1 MKSAKLT
8 MMMFAVFVCF
18 SALFCQATEF
28 YEDFS
33 NAPRLSSNWMFGVTN
48 NVALG
53 YYTSETSTD
62 NKTAI
67 GDERRSLQIAELQN
81 SEGVQLEILSPFSER
96 PLRQVSYCIK
106 RTGTGNPSSDAFAIC
121 GQTGTD
127 GEWRTLAE
135 WSSVSTSKQW
145 LTNDIAAAENVNRV
159 KFVFTASAGSCRNC
173 SLDSLRVSDEVKGEP
188 EEPTGNPTAPQNL
201 VLKATAADTL
211 QATWNL
217 VAGVTGYR
225 TRLFQVVSD
234 EATKVSDYS
243 GLPDAWPAGWT
254 HYEQD
259 RECYKD
265 TPPKI
270 KLQFRNSWV
279 ATEVYPDAITE
290 VTYRFRSRIDS
301 SNLQEDVALTYIRVE
316 TSASLEGDD
325 WQELNNHKLASNLQ
339 TFTERL
345 PYEKGVRR
353 LRFSVD
359 YRGNNDAYAF
369 VNIEFGK
376 VEVRYGRR
384 VAEKL
389 AEQEVTAAAA
399 AFPDLEHEG
408 IYFVEVASMVAGE
421 IAEELTATS
430 ADLDLSREYFRPEGP
445 LSVLAFDYGAE
456 LTYCETFNCLNGM
469 SQATLLRKIPLRGLQ
484 FYRNGEKQVEL
495 NYTSGANA
503 TKSGCYAFSDS
514 ERSDNSYLI
523 GSLASGVN
531 ECSFGYAITNDYK
544 CKIRHA
550 VISFDSVQWS
560 FKSKESTY
568 HFEYCVTDGDWAI
581 SRTSGWKELEIPTT
595 APYTADMWTSTE
607 KYWRRGIAVKLEL
620 KSTFAPGKVL
630 LLRWRHP
637 KVVSGPMMGI
647 DNVRL
652 AFKNPIGLAV
662 RVK

>member
-1 MKSAKLT
+1 
-8 MMMFAVFVCF
+8 MFRAYLLFQLLVAAFFVPAAV
-18 SALFCQATEF
+18 F
-28 YEDFS
+28 YEDFHA
-33 NAPRLSSNWMFGVTN
+33 APQLSDGWTYGITN

-53 YYTSETSTD
+53 NYSGDNTSAD
-62 NKTAI
+62 NTTAI
-67 GDERRSLQIAELQN
+67 GDERTSLKIAKVKD
-81 SEGVQLEILSPFSER
+81 SENVRVEIFSPFSEV
-96 PLRQVSYCIK
+96 PLRQVSLCIK
-106 RTGTGNPSSDAFAIC
+106 RTGTGTPSSDALSVF
-121 GQTGTD
+121 GKTGTD
-127 GEWRTLAE
+127 GEWRMLYE
-135 WSSVSTSKQW
+135 LQEISTSKQW
-145 LTNDIAAAENVNRV
+145 LTNSIPAAENINRV
-159 KFVFTASAGSCRNC
+159 MFVFSASAGSCKNC
-173 SLDSLRVSDEVKGEP
+173 SLDSLRVSDAAAEEP

-279 ATEVYPDAITE
+279 ATEAYPDAITE

-325 WQELNNHKLASNLQ
+325 WQELNNHKLSSNLQ
-339 TFTERL
+339 TFTESL

-369 VNIEFGK
+369 VNVEFGK

-389 AEQEVTAAAA
+389 FEQKVTTAAAV
-399 AFPDLEHEG
+399 FPNLEHDG
-408 IYFVEVASMVAGE
+408 IYFVEVAPMVAGE
-421 IAEELTATS
+421 VAEELATTS
-430 ADLDLSREYFRPEGP
+430 SDFDLSCEYFRTEGP
-445 LSVLAFDYGAE
+445 VPVGRE
-456 LTYCETFNCLNGM
+456 LKFEESFSCLTGM
-469 SQATLLRKIPLRGLQ
+469 TKATPMQRVSIPYLQCCRAPNPDATLN
-484 FYRNGEKQVEL
+484 FSANV
-495 NYTSGANA
+495 TS
-503 TKSGCYAFSDS
+503 TKSGCYALCDAA
-514 ERSDNSYLI
+514 RSVDSYLI
-523 GSLASGVN
+523 GSLASGDS
-531 ECSFGYAITNDYK
+531 ECFFGYAFKNDFGK
-544 CKIRHA
+544 AIHGVEVR
-550 VISFDSVQWS
+550 FDSVQRS
-560 FKSKESTY
+560 FKANPSAY
-568 HFEYCVTDGDWAI
+568 IFEYCVTDGAWAI
-581 SRTSGWKELEIPTT
+581 NRTSGWKEVQIPPT
-595 APYTADMWTSTE
+595 APHTSATWTDQSE
-607 KYWRRGIAVKLEL
+607 YWQRDVTVKLEL

-637 KVVSGPMMGI
+637 KTTNGPMMGV
-647 DNVRL
+647 DNLRV
-652 AFKNPIGLAV
+652 AFRNPNGLALHF
-662 RVK
+662 K

>member
-1 MKSAKLT
+1 
-8 MMMFAVFVCF
+8 MFRAYLLFQLLVAAFFVPAAV
-18 SALFCQATEF
+18 F
-28 YEDFS
+28 YEDFHS
-33 NAPRLSSNWMFGVTN
+33 APDLSEGWTYGVTK
-48 NVALG
+48 NVKLG
-53 YYTSETSTD
+53 YYSGDTSAD
-62 NKTAI
+62 QKTAI
-67 GDERRSLQIAELQN
+67 GDERRSLQIAELQD

-106 RTGTGNPSSDAFAIC
+106 RTGTGDPSSDAFAIC

-159 KFVFTASAGSCRNC
+159 KFVFTASADSCKNC

-325 WQELNNHKLASNLQ
+325 WQELNNHKLSSSLQ
-339 TFTERL
+339 TFTESL

-369 VNIEFGK
+369 VNVEFGK

-399 AFPDLEHEG
+399 VFPGLEHDG

-430 ADLDLSREYFRPEGP
+430 ADLDLSREYFRTEGP
-445 LSVLAFDYGAE
+445 VPVGRE
-456 LTYCETFNCLNGM
+456 LKYEESFSCLTGIAKATSMQRVPIPYLQCCRVPNPDETLNF
-469 SQATLLRKIPLRGLQ
+469 ST
-484 FYRNGEKQVEL
+484 NV
-495 NYTSGANA
+495 TS
-503 TKSGCYAFSDS
+503 TKSGCYALADVS
-514 ERSDNSYLI
+514 RSVDSYLI
-523 GSLASGVN
+523 GTLASGDA
-531 ECSFGYAITNDYK
+531 ECCFGYAFTNDFGQA
-544 CKIRHA
+544 IHGL
-550 VISFDSVQWS
+550 VVQFDSVQWS

-581 SRTSGWKELEIPTT
+581 SRTSGWKELAIPTT
-595 APYTADMWTSTE
+595 APNTADMWTSTE
-607 KYWRRGIAVKLEL
+607 KYWIRGIAIKLEL
-620 KSTFAPGKVL
+620 KSAFAPGKVL

-637 KVVSGPMMGI
+637 KTTSGPMMGI

-652 AFKNPIGLAV
+652 AFRNPIGMAV